1 MSLAIQGSPEW
12 HAARAGKIKASV
24 CAALEGKHPYMK
36 AQDLVRQEVRA
47 LAGAE
52 SEFVMVPAVAHGQM
66 MEDHARIFLEDLQ
79 GYRVI
84 ETGLVVHR
92 DHDFIAASPDGLVGL
107 DGCVEIK
114 CPYPHYTKE
123 PYSIFDKKRSMYLMQ
138 VYMQMEVL
146 DVDWCDF
153 ICYLAKNET
162 IEPQYTLER
171 VERKEDFLTELLSR
185 KYMPQPE
192 KGTVSRLDLYRAWH
206 NHIQA
211 QYEYEDTRAV
221 HINQPIKDDFET
233 VSGDEDLNELTRLQ
247 ERIAYLRDQN
257 ADVLDSLETLTKAS
271 DGLKKIIGEKYE
283 GSVSNGSTLVKI
295 IHKNPPID
303 YRSAFEFLGG
313 EEAVLEKDEQL
324 DSFRRTSGSKQ
335 ISIKHGEFQ

>member
-1 MSLAIQGSPEW
+1 
-12 HAARAGKIKASV
+12 
-24 CAALEGKHPYMK
+24 
-36 AQDLVRQEVRA
+36 
-47 LAGAE
+47 
-52 SEFVMVPAVAHGQM
+52 
-66 MEDHARIFLEDLQ
+66 
-79 GYRVI
+79 
-84 ETGLVVHR
+84 
-92 DHDFIAASPDGLVGL
+92 
-107 DGCVEIK
+107 
-114 CPYPHYTKE
+114 
-123 PYSIFDKKRSMYLMQ
+123 
-138 VYMQMEVL
+138 
-146 DVDWCDF
+146 
-153 ICYLAKNET
+153 
-162 IEPQYTLER
+162 
-171 VERKEDFLTELLSR
+171 
-185 KYMPQPE
+185 MPQPE

-247 ERIAYLRDQN
+247 ERIACLRDQN
-257 ADVLDSLETLTKAS
+257 ADLLDSLETLTKAS
-271 DGLKKIIGEKYE
+271 EGLKKIIGEKYE

>member
-1 MSLAIQGSPEW
+1 
-12 HAARAGKIKASV
+12 
-24 CAALEGKHPYMK
+24 
-36 AQDLVRQEVRA
+36 
-47 LAGAE
+47 
-52 SEFVMVPAVAHGQM
+52 M

-79 GYRVI
+79 GYKVE

-92 DHDFIAASPDGLVGL
+92 DYDFIAASPDGLVGL
-107 DGCVEIK
+107 DGAVEIK

-162 IEPQYTLER
+162 VEPQYTLER

-192 KGTVSRLDLYRAWH
+192 KGTVSRLDLYRAWYK
-206 NHIQA
+206 HIQA
-211 QYEYEDTRAV
+211 QYKYEDSRLE
-221 HINQPIKDDFET
+221 HINPPAKDDYEMVT
-233 VSGDEDLNELTRLQ
+233 GDADLNELSRLQ
-247 ERIAYLRDQN
+247 DRIAHLKSKYVD
-257 ADVLDSLETLTKAS
+257 TLTSIDTLTTACES
-271 DGLKKIIGEKYE
+271 LKKIIGEKYK
-283 GSVSNGSTLVKI
+283 GSVSNGSTLIKI
-295 IHKNPPID
+295 INKNPPID
-303 YRSAFEFLGG
+303 YRRAFEFLGG

-324 DSFRRTSGSKQ
+324 ESFRRATGAKQ
-335 ISIKHGEFQ
+335 ITIKHGETQ